1 LPHAHPELVEDGP
14 PTLIC
19 LHGLSGSSRW
29 WARVVPRLERSGP
42 VLPLDIPR
50 ALPPDEIPDW
60 LVGVIEEHGAPVD
73 LAGHSLG
80 ALVSVRLAALRPDL
94 VRRLVLIA
102 PPGIRSRRS
111 VAYAWPLVRS
121 VARSRP
127 GFLVRLTTDA
137 LRAGPRNLVRGGRH
151 VARADVGADLASVTA
166 PTLLLWGEHDRLVP
180 FRDAAQWRERLP
192 GARLVVLAN
201 ARHVPMLEAPDEL
214 AEAIAGFRE
223 ERLDEPSDRDGV

>member
-1 LPHAHPELVEDGP
+1 MRAANAEGGT

-19 LHGLSGSSRW
+19 LHGLSASSRW
-29 WARVVPRLERSGP
+29 WSRVVPRLERSGP
-42 VLPLDIPR
+42 VVLLDIPR
-50 ALPPDEIPDW
+50 ALAPEEVPSW
-60 LVGVIEEHGAPVD
+60 LIGVIEEHGAGVD

-80 ALVSVRLAALRPDL
+80 ALVSVRVAAQRQEL

-111 VAYAWPLVRS
+111 SLEYAWPLVRS

-127 GFLVRLTTDA
+127 GFLVRLTSDA

-151 VARADVGADLASVTA
+151 VARTDIGAELASVTA

-180 FRDAAQWRERLP
+180 SRDAAQWRESLP
-192 GARLVVLAN
+192 DARLVVLAN
-201 ARHVPMLEAPDEL
+201 ARHVPMLEAPEEL
-214 AEAIAGFRE
+214 AEAIARFRE
-223 ERLDEPSDRDGV
+223 ERLDEPGDGPGI